1 VIELSKVCSISIFY
15 WLPSFL
21 NKVVHEISVKQ
32 KADRVAYDACVNM
45 VTMEKE
51 MNGTYRQIPSRIR
64 SRSLTLLFTA
74 FATPLL
80 LKLTITVYACI

>member
-1 VIELSKVCSISIFY
+1 MSVR
-15 WLPSFL
+15 PSGGTIRYFLRSLL

-32 KADRVAYDACVNM
+32 KADRAAYDACVNM
-45 VTMEKE
+45 VTTEKE

-74 FATPLL
+74 FGTPLL
-80 LKLTITVYACI
+80 VKLTITVYACI

>member
-1 VIELSKVCSISIFY
+1 MSVR
-15 WLPSFL
+15 PSGGTIRYFLRSLL

-32 KADRVAYDACVNM
+32 KADHVAYDACVNM

-74 FATPLL
+74 FTTPLL
-80 LKLTITVYACI
+80 SKLTTTVYACI